1 MHTRVL
7 FLPHIVHQVKIGCED
22 VETVCPI
29 SAEVLEEG
37 EWAARMPCGHYFG
50 RDDLLEVSFLSLSCR
65 FSLVLALIVSLSS
78 FLVFLFSC
86 SSSLH
91 RAPLSQSPCS
101 CYSFALVTLLLLLLV
116 CSCYSFALVT
126 LLLLLLFC
134 SCYSF
139 ALVTLPSVHLLMI
152 LYLQLCVC
160 NTLETSLYACQLTK
174 KSCVC
179 LLVYTRGSLR
189 MFTCVYPGVL
199 VCTNA
204 GSGCVR
210 ITHVRYAATSFP
222 PTTRRCVQ

>member
-1 MHTRVL
+1 M
-7 FLPHIVHQVKIGCED
+7 
-22 VETVCPI
+22 CPI

-91 RAPLSQSPCS
+91 RAPLSQSP
-101 CYSFALVTLLLLLLV
+101 
-116 CSCYSFALVT
+116 
-126 LLLLLLFC
+126 C